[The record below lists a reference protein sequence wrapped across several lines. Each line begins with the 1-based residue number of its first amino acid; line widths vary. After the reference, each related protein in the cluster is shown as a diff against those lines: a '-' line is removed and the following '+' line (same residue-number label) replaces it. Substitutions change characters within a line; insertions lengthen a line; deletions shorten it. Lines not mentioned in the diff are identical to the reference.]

1 MNQKEMVDRR
11 IELKTELARIAKHE
25 AKIREELRPLEINI
39 LKELHASG
47 FDAVKVGDHT
57 ISAKTAIYPTIKNRE
72 AAMHH
77 IAEHNM
83 WELLPASILAT
94 SYRELIKNG
103 EDVPGVESYEK
114 TTLSV
119 VKR

>member
-57 ISAKTAIYPTIKNRE
+57 ISAKTAISYYNSVHFSHALKLRE
-72 AAMHH
+72 
-77 IAEHNM
+77 N
-83 WELLPASILAT
+83 
-94 SYRELIKNG
+94 
-103 EDVPGVESYEK
+103 
-114 TTLSV
+114 
-119 VKR
+119 